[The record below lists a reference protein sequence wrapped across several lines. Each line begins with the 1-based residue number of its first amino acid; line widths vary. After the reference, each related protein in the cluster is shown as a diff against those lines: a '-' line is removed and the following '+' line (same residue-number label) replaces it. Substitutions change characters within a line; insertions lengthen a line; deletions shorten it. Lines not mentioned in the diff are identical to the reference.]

1 MSIKYESDKKID
13 GLNINKVNN
22 LDKKIQNLENKIRTY
37 EFGFKIVVAIFAF
50 ISLLVTYIAVDYKND
65 IKREFEILTDKY
77 NREIEIINEK
87 IK

>member
-22 LDKKIQNLENKIRTY
+22 LDRKIQNLENKIRTY
-37 EFGFKIVVAIFAF
+37 EFGFKIVAAIFTF
-50 ISLLVTYIAVDYKND
+50 VSLLVTYIAVDYKND